1 MTTVLDCRDCRVP
14 TEATTPAAQART
26 RSGPTPAAGAVVAP
40 EWPGANPAGTGA
52 LDGVQPVHP
61 LPLVLALPAA
71 RAGGAIRAPVAL
83 DGTDGS
89 DALNRAGVGAK
100 TE

>member
-40 EWPGANPAGTGA
+40 EWPGANPAGTSPG
-52 LDGVQPVHP
+52 LQRVQP
-61 LPLVLALPAA
+61 LALVLALPAA